1 MSEFGDNK
9 SKLSG
14 ERNIVNQKTLIS
26 QNKSS
31 KKNEKLTIKA
41 KRQIIN
47 KMSKKKRNK
56 ILKYIK
62 KEIGADPNDFNKM
75 VKYVTGL
82 TFSVNVSPHILDFL
96 NDLIKYTR
104 LKFNE
109 LEEILK
115 GAYVII
121 KNDMGIFYKKYQK
134 FNYMMASQLNNTSS
148 HYSFHPNQ
156 PRIGEGSIHSIYFNK
171 RNDNFDLIM
180 GTIENKRFNKSEKDK
195 EKFSTWFQF
204 EESRDPKSFGHTL
217 STLRYGSS
225 IAKYYVRG
233 TPVTNIGALGRS
245 IYSEYNPLIIRLCQR
260 PNKLSNKFKKLIE
273 CYRYS
278 ESTTDFIKV

>member
-41 KRQIIN
+41 KRKIIN
-47 KMSKKKRNK
+47 KMSKKKRIN

-62 KEIGADPNDFNKM
+62 KEIEADPNDFNKM

-104 LKFNE
+104 LKFHE

-156 PRIGEGSIHSIYFNK
+156 PRIGEGSIHSVYFNK

-180 GTIENKRFNKSEKDK
+180 GTIENKRFNKSEKNKDM
-195 EKFSTWFQF
+195 FSTWFQF
-204 EESRDPKSFGHTL
+204 EESRDPRSFGHTL
-217 STLRYGSS
+217 STIRYGSS

>member
-1 MSEFGDNK
+1 MSEFTDNK
-9 SKLSG
+9 SKFSV
-14 ERNIVNQKTLIS
+14 ESKKFNQKTLIS

-31 KKNEKLTIKA
+31 KKNEKLKIKA
-41 KRQIIN
+41 KRHLIHN
-47 KMSKKKRNK
+47 MSKKKRNK
-56 ILKYIK
+56 IIKYIK
-62 KEIGADPNDFNKM
+62 REIEADPNDFNKM

-121 KNDMGIFYKKYQK
+121 RNDMGIFYKKYKK

-148 HYSFHPNQ
+148 HYSFHPKQ

-180 GTIENKRFNKSEKDK
+180 GTIENKRFNKHEKD
-195 EKFSTWFQF
+195 EDKFSTWFQF
-204 EESRDPKSFGHTL
+204 EESRDPRSFGHTL
-217 STLRYGSS
+217 STIRYGSS

-245 IYSEYNPLIIRLCQR
+245 IYSEYNPLVIRLCQR

-273 CYRYS
+273 CYRYAKS
-278 ESTTDFIKV
+278 NTDYIKV

>member
-1 MSEFGDNK
+1 MSEFTDNK
-9 SKLSG
+9 SKFSV
-14 ERNIVNQKTLIS
+14 ESKKFNQKTLIS

-31 KKNEKLTIKA
+31 KKNEKLKIKA
-41 KRQIIN
+41 KRHLIHN
-47 KMSKKKRNK
+47 MSKKKRNK
-56 ILKYIK
+56 IIKYIK
-62 KEIGADPNDFNKM
+62 REIEADPNDFNKM

-121 KNDMGIFYKKYQK
+121 RNDMGIFYKKYKK

-148 HYSFHPNQ
+148 HYSFHPKQ

-180 GTIENKRFNKSEKDK
+180 GTIENKRFNKHEKD
-195 EKFSTWFQF
+195 EDKFSTWFQF
-204 EESRDPKSFGHTL
+204 EESRDPRSFGHTL
-217 STLRYGSS
+217 STIRYGSS

-233 TPVTNIGALGRS
+233 TPVTNIGALGKS
-245 IYSEYNPLIIRLCQR
+245 IYSEYNPLVIRLCQR

-273 CYRYS
+273 CYRYAKS
-278 ESTTDFIKV
+278 NTDYIKV